1 MEFGVLDEKNGVNGP
16 WQTQPCPPIWCLQPA
31 TSLRMA
37 IQRRSPIN
45 RGTTV
50 SSRSYGI
57 QIRMDQNLEW
67 TTAVGEAAA
76 ARRRSLESPC
86 ALWSIFCAKSI
97 ADKTVI
103 NEPKRFSLSHSTLE
117 GFSSAVLR
125 RKDEHSPSLWLL
137 PGQRSRSSAPHDA

>member
-1 MEFGVLDEKNGVNGP
+1 VPSDLVLAARYIASNGDPAQIANQP
-16 WQTQPCPPIWCLQPA
+16 WDDSVK
-31 TSLRMA
+31 SLVRYPN
-37 IQRRSPIN
+37 ILHW
-45 RGTTV
+45 
-50 SSRSYGI
+50 
-57 QIRMDQNLEW
+57 MDQNLEW